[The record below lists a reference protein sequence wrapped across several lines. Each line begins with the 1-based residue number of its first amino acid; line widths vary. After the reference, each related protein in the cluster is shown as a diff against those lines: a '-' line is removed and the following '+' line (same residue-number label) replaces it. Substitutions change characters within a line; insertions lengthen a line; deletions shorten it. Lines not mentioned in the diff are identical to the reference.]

1 MRRRIMGRLV
11 ARARPSPAWEDDR
24 EGREGGAMIVE
35 FVIAFPL
42 ILAMILTVMD
52 AGLFFHARAVAIA
65 AAQEGARAAAAQRA
79 TAGAGTAAARS
90 FIDDAGGQD
99 VFEAWTVTGN
109 RSATT
114 ASVTVTGTALG
125 LLPGLRLPVR
135 QSATV
140 PVERLTR

>member
-1 MRRRIMGRLV
+1 
-11 ARARPSPAWEDDR
+11 
-24 EGREGGAMIVE
+24 MIVE

-99 VFEAWTVTGN
+99 VFGAWTVTGD